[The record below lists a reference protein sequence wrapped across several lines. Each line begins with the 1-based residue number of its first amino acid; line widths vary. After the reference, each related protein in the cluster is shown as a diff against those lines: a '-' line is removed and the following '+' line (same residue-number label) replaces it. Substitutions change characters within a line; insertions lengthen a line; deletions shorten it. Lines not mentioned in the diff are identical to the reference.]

1 MEFIVIQKPITQT
14 TTECLNMTE
23 TNMKSN
29 HCAQYCYRCNRAT
42 SIEGVK
48 LEVHFSPPPKKNQ
61 HKTIQQCNEGKIFF
75 SFLCESSTA
84 LNSLCQHNKRSAPLI

>member
-48 LEVHFSPPPKKNQ
+48 LEVHFSPPPKKNNTKQ
-61 HKTIQQCNEGKIFF
+61 HNNAMKERFF
-75 SFLCESSTA
+75 SLSSVKA
-84 LNSLCQHNKRSAPLI
+84 AQL

>member
-42 SIEGVK
+42 SIEGVSWK
-48 LEVHFSPPPKKNQ
+48 CISPPLQKKTNTEQ
-61 HKTIQQCNEGKIFF
+61 HNNAMKERFF
-75 SFLCESSTA
+75 SLSSVKA
-84 LNSLCQHNKRSAPLI
+84 AQL